1 MKPKIPESTEGP
13 HELNYLLKA
22 GRLPNLFLFQAP
34 TLFFPTRQIN
44 AHNKNQNL
52 KLFIRGYAISGAPI
66 IKRTIQLPKAPINIS
81 ITTKKS

>member
-1 MKPKIPESTEGP
+1 MKPKYPNQQKAP

-52 KLFIRGYAISGAPI
+52 KLFIRGYTTSGAPI